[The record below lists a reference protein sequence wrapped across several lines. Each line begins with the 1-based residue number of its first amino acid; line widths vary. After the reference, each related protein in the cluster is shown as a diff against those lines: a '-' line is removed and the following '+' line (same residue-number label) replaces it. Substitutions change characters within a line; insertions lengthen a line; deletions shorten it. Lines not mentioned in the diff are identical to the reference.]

1 MRIAMSLLSGVSYGG
16 VPYFR
21 NLILALSEVDKKM
34 NIIFLFKRTILC
46 LAVLQMITSSFMY
59 APLILA

>member
-16 VPYFR
+16 IPYFR
-21 NLILALSEVDKKM
+21 NLILALAEVDKK
-34 NIIFLFKRTILC
+34 NIIFLFKRTILY
-46 LAVLQMITSSFMY
+46 LAALQMITSSFMY